1 MHFSPPSAC
10 FFVRVRHLRD
20 CMHLRAC
27 VGVFARARV
36 ACSQYLNTTSSYNSH
51 HVQIHCNRCHDASYL
66 SRISTHRSTNL
77 IAKRSAKV
85 RLHISTLHFLPSTQ
99 LLPSCRSHYHS
110 FCAVNLSFCS
120 CSCLRLPLPF
130 CDPESAVSQ
139 VKMFHV
145 AASDSCALPFVS

>member
-1 MHFSPPSAC
+1 LHFSPPSAC

-77 IAKRSAKV
+77 IAKRSAQV

-139 VKMFHV
+139 VKMFP
-145 AASDSCALPFVS
+145 CCGI